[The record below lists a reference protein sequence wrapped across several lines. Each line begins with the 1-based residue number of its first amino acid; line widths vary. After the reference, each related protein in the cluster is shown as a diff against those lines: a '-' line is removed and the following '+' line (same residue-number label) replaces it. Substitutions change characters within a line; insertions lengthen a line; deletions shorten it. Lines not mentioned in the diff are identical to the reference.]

1 MWSCAEVYRALLR
14 YNRSDGARAAEYPAE
29 TIDEARWRGAE
40 RERVAGGGPR
50 ALRAGLRG
58 PDGRTPGRGHRSLSA
73 LARRA
78 PHRGGAHLP
87 RLGAVLSGQ
96 ARGGHR
102 GVQARHRGGSELR
115 QSLQRHRRVPDRA
128 RSRRRSG
135 GVAGARQGGSAL
147 RTPPLP
153 LLQPRSRLRAAAQ
166 GPRGHPRAGG
176 RHRHRAPL
184 HARAA
189 RAPSP
194 DRPAELTQPPL
205 PFYDNRLLFGRAG
218 VPGLLAFA
226 PGDSTM
232 RVYSRDGERR
242 ASTEPFRPFLLL
254 ADPDL
259 LEDFKGDATVTPLDG
274 PGLYRWLAEV
284 PSWSQC
290 LKARDHCREVSA
302 RLPGAPDAPYQFFQD
317 PVHQFLLRTGRT
329 SFLGMSFGD
338 LRRMAVDIEV
348 TTAPGFEF
356 PHAARESDRIIAI
369 AMADSTGFQTVLSG
383 SEMSEADL
391 LRECGRLIAERDPD
405 VLEGHNIFRFDLEY
419 MEARARRLKVPLRW
433 GRDGSLL
440 SGYPSRMQVA
450 ERTIGY
456 RRYRVEGRH
465 IVDTW
470 ILAQLYDVGARDLES
485 YGLKDVARHFGVAAP
500 DRTYLP
506 PEEIPRIFREDPAT
520 LMAYARDDVIET
532 LALSSVLSPSYFIQ
546 AQALPL
552 SYESVV
558 LRGNATKI
566 DGLLLRECLH
576 QGRAVPA
583 PSAGKG
589 VAGGYT
595 AMFLSGVACRVLHV
609 DVTSLYPSLMLS
621 RGIAPASD
629 SLGVFS
635 TLLRDLR
642 EFRVAA
648 KRAAREAPSAEE
660 RSQAGALQ
668 QTFKILINSFY
679 GYLAFSQG
687 HWNDYD
693 AANQVTGDGR
703 DLVQALVARLGEL
716 GAAVIEVD
724 TDGIY
729 FVPPDGREENEL
741 LADLEAALPSGIQ
754 LELDGRYEA
763 MLSYK
768 MKNYVLLDA
777 RGKLLVKG
785 SGLRSRGIELFQ
797 RRWMEEMFRLLLSGR
812 REEIPGLVARWRED
826 FEGRRVPVKHFMKT
840 ETLQES
846 LAGYQDKLRDGRRNP
861 SAAYEL
867 ALRSARSYQPGDQV
881 SYYVCGTDKR
891 VKVNEAAK
899 LATEWNPTEP
909 DENTAYYVSKLDD
922 LYEKFRPL
930 IEQNGLSPVTEAE
943 PEPEPAVQLQFEQ

>member
-1 MWSCAEVYRALLR
+1 L
-14 YNRSDGARAAEYPAE
+14 
-29 TIDEARWRGAE
+29 T
-40 RERVAGGGPR
+40 
-50 ALRAGLRG
+50 
-58 PDGRTPGRGHRSLSA
+58 
-73 LARRA
+73 
-78 PHRGGAHLP
+78 
-87 RLGAVLSGQ
+87 
-96 ARGGHR
+96 
-102 GVQARHRGGSELR
+102 
-115 QSLQRHRRVPDRA
+115 
-128 RSRRRSG
+128 
-135 GVAGARQGGSAL
+135 
-147 RTPPLP
+147 
-153 LLQPRSRLRAAAQ
+153 
-166 GPRGHPRAGG
+166 
-176 RHRHRAPL
+176 RAPL
-184 HARAA
+184 
-189 RAPSP
+189 S
-194 DRPAELTQPPL
+194 
-205 PFYDNRLLFGRAG
+205 FYDNRLLFGRAG
-218 VPGLLAFA
+218 VPGHLAFT
-226 PGDSTM
+226 PGDETV
-232 RVYSRDGERR
+232 RVYSRDVAVR
-242 ASTEPFRPFLLL
+242 AIEEAFRPFLLL
-254 ADPDL
+254 SDPDL
-259 LEDFKGDATVTPLDG
+259 LKGFKGEAAVTPLDG
-274 PGLYRWLAEV
+274 SGLYRWLAEF

-290 LKARDHCREVSA
+290 LKAREHCRELSG
-302 RLPGAPDAPYQFFQD
+302 RLSGAPEAPYQFFPD

-329 SFLGMSFGD
+329 SFLGMAFQD

-356 PHAARESDRIIAI
+356 PNAARDSDRIIAI
-369 AMADSTGFQTVLSG
+369 AIADSTGFQTVLSG
-383 SEMSEADL
+383 AEMSEADL
-391 LRECGRLIAERDPD
+391 LRECGRVIVERDPD

-419 MEARARRLKVPLRW
+419 MEARARRLRVPLRW
-433 GRDGSLL
+433 GRDGSAL

-450 ERTIGY
+450 ERTIAY

-485 YGLKDVARHFGVAAP
+485 YGLKDVARHFGIAAP

-506 PEEIPRIFREDPAT
+506 PEDIPRIFREDPAR

-532 LALSSVLSPSYFIQ
+532 LALSGILSPPYFVQ

-595 AMFLSGVACRVLHV
+595 AMLLSGVASNVLHV
-609 DVTSLYPSLMLS
+609 DVTSLYPSLMLT
-621 RGIAPASD
+621 RGIAPAAD
-629 SLGVFS
+629 SLGVFP

-648 KRAAREAPSAEE
+648 KRAARDAESPEE
-660 RSQAGALQ
+660 RTLAGALQ

-693 AANQVTGDGR
+693 AANQVTGEGR

-716 GAAVIEVD
+716 GAAVVEVD

-729 FVPPDGREENEL
+729 FVPPDNHDEDKL
-741 LADLEAALPSGIQ
+741 VAALDTVLPAGIQ

-768 MKNYVLLDA
+768 MKNYVLLDG
-777 RGKLLVKG
+777 RGKLLIKG

-797 RRWMEEMFRLLLSGR
+797 RLWMEQMFRLLLSGR
-812 REEIPGLVARWRED
+812 REEIPALVARWRED
-826 FEGRRVPVKHFMKT
+826 FEAHRVPVKQFMKT

-846 LAGYQDKLRDGRRNP
+846 PAGYQDKVRDGKRNAA
-861 SAAYEL
+861 AAYEL
-867 ALRSARSYQPGDQV
+867 ALRSSRPYQPGDQV
-881 SYYVCGTDKR
+881 SYYVCGAGKR

-899 LATEWNPTEP
+899 LATDWNPGEP
-909 DENTAYYVSKLDD
+909 DENTAYYIAKLED

-930 IEQNGLSPVTEAE
+930 IEQNGLSPARDDA
-943 PEPEPAVQLQFEQ
+943 PELPVQLPLEQ